1 MINIRPAVRDVL
13 KYKEEGAEGIELSP
27 GNEENDDSEEK
38 SLPVEFSDKTNQLL
52 EYIEKTYLK
61 GMVKNGEG
69 KNIMD
74 KMRLAENSQKVRNKL
89 KQLRS
94 SK

>member
-1 MINIRPAVRDVL
+1 MRDIP
-13 KYKEEGAEGIELSP
+13 KYKEAGDEGIDLGGP
-27 GNEENDDSEEK
+27 GNDETEDVEEK

-74 KMRLAENSQKVRNKL
+74 KMRLAENSQKVKG
-89 KQLRS
+89 
-94 SK
+94 